1 MEMKMNLI
9 SRRALSFKSI
19 SAGALVALLALS
31 PTACKK
37 KPTVESS
44 NADANSK
51 IAALAS
57 GPATPAQ
64 RHIPGSD
71 GVSIDGGSGYANVTY
86 STAVKQFDESEVRA
100 SLQGIASDGHSW
112 LFKNASAGIKA
123 LKTDDI
129 FMVKGAMA
137 GKVLGVVNQDDQTL
151 IVLAPASMKDTIAGG
166 DMKLNAPVH
175 FHGDGQMAQVEP
187 KPIYRSIFDLIEP
200 PVYAAQS
207 VETIIPNAAR
217 DAGTKDAIVQSIQG
231 IAGSTVSGWT
241 VTQYSFTPG
250 QSVCNFQIVLVKDVG
265 GFVARV
271 GAKGTI
277 SDFDFATNLDWSKT
291 VATGGKYI
299 GPGIFNSVKNMQGTI
314 QFDWEIGKQSP
325 GVWATEDRV
334 ALPGGISIPL
344 APLLGGMPL
353 TLDVSSAL
361 LIHPALTGGNEFSRG
376 GFSITWGG
384 GGSGGGF
391 STTSEGAVT
400 NGDQGGNI
408 NLTYKIT
415 NDENISPVAPNAM
428 VISYCAPRIEL
439 RFDILGPFASSLS
452 TVGGY
457 IDKAVNLLSGYLPA
471 SVKSAI
477 ANSPLSK
484 MTASNVLASNADVY
498 VQFIATEGVTHS
510 SNITPAPC
518 TKTQIKFTGEGG
530 LSAQFFGLTDGA
542 KKSTDFFT
550 KDFTEWNP
558 GSNFCKSV

>member
-1 MEMKMNLI
+1 MNVERT
-9 SRRALSFKSI
+9 SARSWNWKSVLPV
-19 SAGALVALLALS
+19 GMVVLLVLS

-37 KPTVESS
+37 KPTVASAT
-44 NADANSK
+44 ADANAK
-51 IAALAS
+51 ISSLAS
-57 GPATPAQ
+57 GPATPAE
-64 RHIPGSD
+64 RHIAGSE
-71 GVSIDGGSGYANVTY
+71 GVSIEGGSGSANVTY

-112 LFKNASAGIKA
+112 LFKNASAGIKG
-123 LKTDDI
+123 LKAGDV

-137 GKVLGVVNQDDQTL
+137 GKVLGVVNEDDQTL
-151 IVLAPASMKDTIAGG
+151 VVLAPASLLDTVAGG
-166 DMKLNAPVH
+166 ELKLNAPVH
-175 FHGDGQMAQVEP
+175 FHGSGQMANVAEP
-187 KPIYRSIFDLIEP
+187 KPAYRTIFDLIEP

-207 VETIIPNAAR
+207 GLPGSTADVAR
-217 DAGTKDAIVQSIQG
+217 QQGTNDAIVQSIQG
-231 IAGSTVSGWT
+231 IAGTAVSGWT
-241 VTQYSFTPG
+241 VTNYSFTPG

-277 SDFDFATNLDWSKT
+277 SDFDFATNMDWSKT

-299 GPGIFNSVKNMQGTI
+299 GPGIFNSVNNMKGTI

-361 LIHPALTGGNEFSRG
+361 LIHPALTGGNEYSRG
-376 GFSITWGG
+376 GFSIAWGG

-391 STTSEGAVT
+391 STTAEGAVVD
-400 NGDQGGNI
+400 GSKGGNI
-408 NLTYKIT
+408 NLTYNIT
-415 NDENISPVAPNAM
+415 ADENISPVAPNAM

-439 RFDILGPFASSLS
+439 RLDILGPFASSLS
-452 TVGGY
+452 SVGGY
-457 IDKAVNLLSGYLPA
+457 IDKAVNLLSKYLPD
-471 SVKSAI
+471 SVKSTI

-518 TKTQIKFTGEGG
+518 TKTQIKFTGQGG
-530 LSAQFFGLTDGA
+530 MSAQFFGLTEGA
-542 KKSTDFFT
+542 QKSADFFT

-558 GSNFCKSV
+558 GSSFCKSV

>member
-1 MEMKMNLI
+1 MKTNPI
-9 SRRALSFKSI
+9 SRRALSWKSL
-19 SAGALVALLALS
+19 STAGVVALLVLS
-31 PTACKK
+31 LIACKK

-44 NADANSK
+44 KADANAK

-57 GPATPAQ
+57 TPATSAQ

-71 GVSIDGGSGYANVTY
+71 GVSVDGGSGYAHVTY

-112 LFKNASAGIKA
+112 LFKNASANIKA
-123 LKTDDI
+123 LKADDI

-151 IVLAPASMKDTIAGG
+151 VVVGPASMKDTVAGG

-175 FHGDGQMAQVEP
+175 FHGSGQMAKVEA
-187 KPIYRSIFDLIEP
+187 KPFYQNIFDLIEP

-207 VETIIPNAAR
+207 GLKGSTADVAR
-217 DAGTKDAIVQSIQG
+217 QQGTNDAIVQSIQG

-241 VTQYSFTPG
+241 VSQYSFTPG
-250 QSVCNFQIVLVKDVG
+250 QSQCNFQIVLVKDVG

-271 GAKGTI
+271 AAKGTI

-299 GPGIFNSVKNMQGTI
+299 GPGIFNSVQNMKGTI

-376 GFSITWGG
+376 GFSISWGG

-391 STTSEGAVT
+391 STTAQGAVVD
-400 NGDQGGNI
+400 GSQGGNI
-408 NLTYKIT
+408 NLTYNIT
-415 NDENISPVAPNAM
+415 ADENISPVAPNAM

-452 TVGGY
+452 SVGGY
-457 IDKAVNLLSGYLPA
+457 IDKAVNLLSSYLPA

-510 SNITPAPC
+510 SNITLAPC

-530 LSAQFFGLTDGA
+530 MSAQFFGLTQGA
-542 KKSTDFFT
+542 TKSADFFT
-550 KDFTEWNP
+550 KEFTEWNP
-558 GSNFCKSV
+558 GSNFCKGV